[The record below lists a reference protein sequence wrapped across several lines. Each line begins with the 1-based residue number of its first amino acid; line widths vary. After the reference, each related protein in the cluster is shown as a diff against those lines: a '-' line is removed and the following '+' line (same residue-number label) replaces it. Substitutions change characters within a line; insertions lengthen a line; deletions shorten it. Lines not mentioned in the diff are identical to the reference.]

1 METQSMINKTLESNV
16 ETLTT
21 TALMAES
28 TAKSPDTILPE
39 ELMIEILSRVESSDT
54 LQLRCVSKLWKSLI
68 LNPQF
73 LKKRILKS
81 FTDITVP
88 FAKALKKEEEEEAKQ
103 LLMNAYAKFDKLD
116 EEEKKVKWLKNEV
129 VQFDYFL
136 LSTICIKENC
146 NETMRADVQTVE
158 DSVKYLQSYMRIYIN
173 SAKSS
178 SSTMKECWSRN

>member
-1 METQSMINKTLESNV
+1 
-16 ETLTT
+16 
-21 TALMAES
+21 MAES

-54 LQLRCVSKLWKSLI
+54 LQLMLVSKLWKSLF

-81 FTDITVP
+81 ITDITVP
-88 FAKALKKEEEEEAKQ
+88 FAKALKKEEEEAKQ

-136 LSTICIKENC
+136 LLAIYIKENC
-146 NETMRADVQTVE
+146 NETMRADVETVE
-158 DSVKYLQSYMRIYIN
+158 DRVKYLQSYMRIYIN
-173 SAKSS
+173 SVKSS
-178 SSTMKECWSRN
+178 SSTMKECWSSN